1 MQYTMLPSLVVLEN
15 SNNVTLI
22 NNVTLFLKDF
32 DYLGSLDKIHDNG
45 NWVIIQ
51 VDDYKDRIKTLHTST
66 ITVA

>member
-1 MQYTMLPSLVVLEN
+1 MQYTMLPSLVVLKIAIM
-15 SNNVTLI
+15 SLWLI
-22 NNVTLFLKDF
+22 MLGLLKDSH
-32 DYLGSLDKIHDNG
+32 YLESLDKIHDNC